1 MEEPKVTLGLSDTLA
16 VDRTRLAAERTLMGW
31 IRTSFAMMTFGFT
44 IFKVMQELRLFSA
57 NTLGSSPQGTR
68 ELGMALA
75 GLGTFALLI
84 ACFQHWR
91 YVRRLKRISPIVP
104 FDLALAVASLVVC
117 LGFSILGG
125 LALRIG
131 PFG

>member
-1 MEEPKVTLGLSDTLA
+1 MEEPKLKLGLTDTLA

-31 IRTSFAMMTFGFT
+31 IRTCFAMMTFGFT

-57 NTLGSSPQGTR
+57 NTVTTPKGAR
-68 ELGMALA
+68 ELGLALA

-91 YVRRLKRISPIVP
+91 YVRRLKRISPVVP

-117 LGFSILGG
+117 LGFLILGG

>member
-1 MEEPKVTLGLSDTLA
+1 VNEPKLGLSDVLA

-31 IRTSFAMMTFGFT
+31 IRTCFSMMTFGFT

-57 NTLGSSPQGTR
+57 NTPTTPQGAR
-68 ELGMALA
+68 ELGLALA
-75 GLGTFALLI
+75 GIGTFALLV

-91 YVRRLKRISPIVP
+91 YTRRLKRISPGAP
-104 FDLALAVASLVVC
+104 FDMTLMVAFLVVC
-117 LGFSILGG
+117 LGLSILSG
-125 LALRIG
+125 LALRTG

>member
-1 MEEPKVTLGLSDTLA
+1 
-16 VDRTRLAAERTLMGW
+16 MGW

-68 ELGMALA
+68 ELGLALA

-104 FDLALAVASLVVC
+104 FDLALTVASLVVC